1 MPLAVLP
8 EKNTFL
14 HFQEDVDTMSRS
26 VTCPGNYV
34 PLTRA
39 CSDVWTP
46 PAASS
51 MDADFSASGSKSPC
65 NLVPLE
71 APAMMP
77 ESCEPEAAVRGG
89 TLQRTN
95 SVGGS
100 RFVSSPAPWSKMP
113 VKREPS
119 MQAWLA
125 TPSTVVG
132 SPCVSDGEDLLDRE
146 EPASARSGGKKR
158 WADLVSDDDATPT
171 QRIIDATNVD
181 EKKRWADLSEDEAE
195 PASSPSNESSQEI
208 SLAGDHGIEKKTV
221 DTGLKRP
228 QFSRPSKE
236 TRTRQLHTKLDECFE
251 LNFDSVDPS
260 QQDGLTHRMLV
271 TLKSLAESISFWT
284 LDGEQVTEEAFR
296 LCDLQE
302 DDMYG
307 IGRLIRKAD
316 RLLEERR
323 FRDAYDQLKKARRW
337 FNPETL
343 EEERSKARA
352 HAERNVARKG
362 CKEDK
367 NHQDEQ
373 DGDHDGWS
381 KVTQKKEKRNRNVT
395 NQTSVKLE
403 QAGRKKGSKVAE
415 TPAPVSKVPKNEQQT
430 RHVTRSHN
438 ASHNS
443 NAKSRS
449 APQKFL
455 CRYIVGIEQNRSFNV
470 VRKLLGD
477 HGAHM
482 KAIAENT
489 GAKLR
494 IRGRGSGFK
503 EGPNNVEADEPL
515 MICISATSS
524 SSFEE
529 STRDVESLLN
539 HVHDQYYMF
548 CEERNLP
555 RPKLVVEQTEQPQMH
570 ASH

>member
-1 MPLAVLP
+1 
-8 EKNTFL
+8 
-14 HFQEDVDTMSRS
+14 MSRS

-46 PAASS
+46 PASS
-51 MDADFSASGSKSPC
+51 SLEADFSVVGSKSPC

-71 APAMMP
+71 TPDMMP
-77 ESCEPEAAVRGG
+77 QVCEPEAANSGS
-89 TLQRTN
+89 TLQRTKTF
-95 SVGGS
+95 SGS

-113 VKREPS
+113 VVREPS
-119 MQAWLA
+119 IQVWPA
-125 TPSTVVG
+125 TPSTVAG
-132 SPCVSDGEDLLDRE
+132 SPCISDGEEPLNNE
-146 EPASARSGGKKR
+146 EPASASSSEKKR
-158 WADLVSDDDATPT
+158 WADLASDDDEIPTHPIAGATL
-171 QRIIDATNVD
+171 VD

-195 PASSPSNESSQEI
+195 PVSSPSNESSREI
-208 SLAGDHGIEKKTV
+208 ITPEGDRGIEKKTA
-221 DTGLKRP
+221 DPGLRRP
-228 QFSRPSKE
+228 QFSRPSRE

-251 LNFDSVDPS
+251 LNFDAVDPS

-284 LDGEQVTEEAFR
+284 VDGEQVTEDAFR
-296 LCDLQE
+296 LCDLEE

-316 RLLEERR
+316 KLLEERR
-323 FRDAYDQLKKARRW
+323 FRDAYDQLKNAHRW

-343 EEERSKARA
+343 EEERTKARA
-352 HAERNVARKG
+352 HAERSTARKA
-362 CKEDK
+362 CNKEGK
-367 NHQDEQ
+367 IHQDEQ

-381 KVTQKKEKRNRNVT
+381 KVTQKKEKKSKNVAE
-395 NQTSVKLE
+395 QACSKWE
-403 QAGRKKGSKVAE
+403 QAGRKKGSKVE
-415 TPAPVSKVPKNEQQT
+415 EKSAPVSKVQKNEQQT
-430 RHVTRSHN
+430 RNVTRGHN
-438 ASHNS
+438 ASHKS
-443 NAKSRS
+443 NAKGRS
-449 APQKFL
+449 APQKSL

-503 EGPNNVEADEPL
+503 EGPDNVEADEPL
-515 MICISATSS
+515 MICVSATSS

-529 STRDVESLLN
+529 STRDVESLLM
-539 HVHDQYYMF
+539 HVHDQYYAF
-548 CEERNLP
+548 CEERKLP